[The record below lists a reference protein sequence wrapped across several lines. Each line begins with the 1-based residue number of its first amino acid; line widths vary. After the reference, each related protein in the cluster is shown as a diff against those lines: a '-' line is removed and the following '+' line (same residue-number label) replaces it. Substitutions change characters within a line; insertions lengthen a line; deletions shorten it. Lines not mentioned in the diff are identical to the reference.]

1 MNEAF
6 KQLKTHLDE
15 AMAVQTALVLFE
27 WDDATLA
34 SKAAGANTSK
44 VIEILSGQYFKAMT
58 GDETKALV
66 KQCLENPEGL
76 NEAESAQVKEVE
88 EQISQLDC
96 IPKEEY
102 QAFAKL
108 SSESVRIWEEAKKH
122 NDFASFAPVLKQ
134 VVEYQKK
141 FAGYRAKE
149 GQSRYDA
156 LLRDY
161 EKDFTTKELDE
172 FFETLKEEIVPFLK
186 KVTESSHQIQGDFL
200 IGDFP
205 EEKQEKLGR
214 FLAEYVGFDFAKGVF
229 AVSAHPFT
237 TNLHNRDVRIT
248 TNYNDHVDSSIFSV
262 IHEAGHAIYE
272 MGIRDDLTQTVV
284 GQGASM
290 GMHESQSRF
299 FENIIGRSRDFWV
312 PVYGKLQEIFPDPFE
327 KIELD
332 QFVEAINQVHP
343 DLIRTEADELTYSLH
358 VLIRYEIEK
367 MLIEGELDVEKL
379 PEIWADKYEE
389 YLGVRPETD
398 TEGVLQ
404 DIHWSQGSFGYFPSY
419 ALGSAFG
426 AQIYYHM
433 KETMDFEGLLREGKL
448 DVIRNYLR
456 DHIHQYGKLK
466 TSRQILKDTTGEDFN
481 PQYYVRYLKEKYSA
495 IYKIGD

>member
-6 KQLKTHLDE
+6 KQLKTYLDD
-15 AMAVQTALVLFE
+15 AMAIQTALVLFE

-34 SKAAGANTSK
+34 PKAAGANTSK

-58 GDETKALV
+58 GEETKTLV

-76 NEAESAQVKEVE
+76 NETEFAQVKEME
-88 EQISQLDC
+88 DQISQLDC

-156 LLRDY
+156 LLQDY

-186 KVTESSHQIQGDFL
+186 KVTESSHPIQGDFL

-205 EEKQEKLGR
+205 EEKQEELGR
-214 FLAEYVGFDFAKGVF
+214 FLAEYVGFDFEKGVF
-229 AVSAHPFT
+229 SVSAHPFT
-237 TNLHNRDVRIT
+237 TNLHNQDVRIT
-248 TNYNDHVDSSIFSV
+248 TNYSDHVDSSIFSV

-272 MGIRDDLTQTVV
+272 MGILDDLTQTVV

-327 KIELD
+327 QIELD

-343 DLIRTEADELTYSLH
+343 DFIRTEADELTYSLH

-367 MLIEGELDVEKL
+367 MLIEGDLDVEKL
-379 PEIWADKYEE
+379 PEVWADKYEE

-426 AQIYYHM
+426 AQLYYHM
-433 KETMDFEGLLREGKL
+433 KETMDFEGLLREGKI
-448 DVIRNYLR
+448 DVIRRYLR

-495 IYKIGD
+495 LYQIGD